1 MLWKQAWAPTVW
13 VLWLH
18 VQGRPLVPEK
28 STHITPRLWKPLR
41 TETVLIV
48 VASHTW
54 VSACLPTWRQITQ
67 TLSIYKVTQF
77 TYTDYSNSEI
87 VLSFKGTEEAVVLFL
102 QKNPFF
108 LVLLKLVAPPGLNI
122 EQYKL
127 LQKRLLGCGFTTKNR
142 A

>member
-1 MLWKQAWAPTVW
+1 MSLCLFAHLETNHTDFVYLQSNTIY
-13 VLWLH
+13 LH
-18 VQGRPLVPEK
+18 
-28 STHITPRLWKPLR
+28 RL
-41 TETVLIV
+41 
-48 VASHTW
+48 
-54 VSACLPTWRQITQ
+54 
-67 TLSIYKVTQF
+67 F
-77 TYTDYSNSEI
+77 NSEI